1 MEYIFIDTESCTGKG
16 DDGSLC
22 SIGYALADENFVIT
36 ERNDLLIN
44 PLPKRFSVGD
54 KKNLKRTGVM
64 FAYAEEEFRKAP
76 DFKGRY
82 EEIKKLFAGRTVL
95 GFAMSNDVKYI
106 NDACDKFGL
115 PRIEYEFTDVQFLY
129 KLSHPSENSVGLK
142 TLADKY
148 GISYLEHRSDEDAVV
163 SLLVL
168 KHMLSECNCTFK
180 QYLAKYDVKF
190 GKNLIGGKYN
200 SYSMTEFRHEQGLKI
215 SKRLQRLIYN
225 EYLRKLPPKH
235 SGDIYSFAYCVEKN
249 EVDELRTVIDALYAR
264 GDCFTRDA
272 DICTVYV
279 KCGEEEKDQT
289 LARLKATSK
298 RLKRVIDYDTLKKEL
313 GVSEINKYDDSRFLA
328 YISKKPSL
336 Y

>member
-1 MEYIFIDTESCTGKG
+1 MEYVIIDTESCTGKG

-36 ERNDLLIN
+36 KRNDLLIN

-54 KKNLKRTGVM
+54 KKNLKRTGVL
-64 FAYAEEEFRKAP
+64 FAYSEEQFRNSP
-76 DFKGRY
+76 DFKNRY
-82 EEIKKLFAGRTVL
+82 AQIKNLFNGRTVL
-95 GFAMSNDVKYI
+95 GFAMGNDVKYI
-106 NDACDKFGL
+106 NDACDKFNL
-115 PRIEYEFTDVQFLY
+115 PRIEYEFTDIQFLY

-168 KHMLSECNCTFK
+168 KQVLSECGCTFK
-180 QYLAKYDVKF
+180 QYLDKYEVKF
-190 GKNLIGGKYN
+190 GKNLISGKYN
-200 SYSMTEFRHEQGLKI
+200 SYSMAEFRNEQGLKI
-215 SKRLQRLIYN
+215 SKRLQRLVLN
-225 EYLRKLPPKH
+225 EYLRKLPIKTT
-235 SGDIYSFAYCVEKN
+235 GEIYSFAYCVEKN
-249 EVDELRTVIDALYAR
+249 DVDELRTIIDALYLR

-279 KCGEEEKDQT
+279 KCDEYESDQT
-289 LARLKATSK
+289 LIRLKDTSK
-298 RLKRVIDYDTLKKEL
+298 RLKRVIGYGELKKEL
-313 GVSEINKYDDSRFLA
+313 GINEIKKYDDSRFLA
-328 YISKKPSL
+328 RISKKPSL

>member
-1 MEYIFIDTESCTGKG
+1 MEYIVIDTESCTGKG
-16 DDGSLC
+16 NDGSLC
-22 SIGYALADENFVIT
+22 SVGYALADENFVIT

-64 FAYAEEEFRKAP
+64 FAYTEEQFRKAP
-76 DFKGRY
+76 DFKDRY
-82 EEIKKLFAGRTVL
+82 EEIKNLFYGRTVL

-106 NDACDKFGL
+106 NDACDKFNL

-168 KHMLSECNCTFK
+168 KHMLNECNCTFR

-200 SYSMTEFRHEQGLKI
+200 SYSIAEFRNEHGLKI
-215 SKRLQRLIYN
+215 SKRLQKLVYN
-225 EYLRKLPPKH
+225 EYLRKLPAKH

-249 EVDELRTVIDALYAR
+249 EVDELRTVIDALYLR
-264 GDCFTRDA
+264 GDCFTHDA

-279 KCGEEEKDQT
+279 KCGEEEKDFT
-289 LARLKATSK
+289 LARLKSTSK
-298 RLKRVIDYDTLKKEL
+298 RLKRVIDFDSLKKEL
-313 GVSEINKYDDSRFLA
+313 GITEIKKYDDSRFLA
-328 YISKKPSL
+328 YISRKPSL